1 MSFSTY
7 YSRLVSRG
15 KQGTPTAE
23 EARQDFSAMLAQ
35 RMRYL

>member
-7 YSRLVSRG
+7 YSRLLSRG

-23 EARQDFSAMLAQ
+23 EARRDFSAILLQHMPHF
-35 RMRYL
+35 

>member
-15 KQGTPTAE
+15 KQGTPTAQ
-23 EARQDFSAMLAQ
+23 EARRDFSAMLAQ
-35 RMRYL
+35 CMRYL